1 MPIRLHD
8 SLSRELREL
17 KPGQPDGVFR
27 FYNCG
32 PTVYAPAH
40 IGNFRTFVVND
51 VLRRLLELEFGP
63 NKVKHVR
70 NLTDVDDK
78 TIKRARE
85 EKRPLGD
92 VTRTWTDK
100 FHLDCAALHCLPPH
114 VEPSATGHIRE
125 QVDMIDCLL
134 KKGNAYRAADGSVY
148 FKVASFEN
156 YGRLSRVKERELQ
169 AGSALKAQPADADE
183 KEDGSD
189 FALWKAHKPDDG
201 ENAWDAPWGRGR
213 PGWHI
218 ECSAMSKKHLGAT
231 IDLHTGG
238 VDLLFPHHENEIAQS
253 ECCNG
258 AEFSRHWY
266 HSEHL
271 LVDGKKMSKS
281 LGNLYTLD
289 EIVAKGFSPMA
300 LRVALLAGHPRKQ
313 LNFTLESLHAAKS
326 RLKTW
331 RDYRSKLFAR
341 SGGKTAQSS
350 GLFNRVL
357 EALHEDLNTPEAFGE
372 ASSELNENLKLF
384 NAGSLT
390 ELQAASDLASFEL
403 ALFAL
408 GLKLDA
414 PAAAKADVPAA
425 IQELADRRWAAKA
438 AKDFATA
445 DALRKELTAA
455 GWSMLDRKDGYS
467 LEPLKK

>member
-1 MPIRLHD
+1 MALRLFD

-17 KPGQPDGVFR
+17 KPSQPDGVYR

-40 IGNFRTFVVND
+40 IGNFRTFLVND
-51 VLRRLLELEFGP
+51 VLRRLLELEFGAA
-63 NKVKHVR
+63 KVKHVR

-78 TIKRARE
+78 TIRRARE
-85 EKRPLGD
+85 EKRPLAD
-92 VTRTWTDK
+92 VTKQWTDK
-100 FHLDCAALHCLPPH
+100 FHADCAALNCLPPH
-114 VEPSATGHIRE
+114 VEPTATGHIRE
-125 QVDMIDCLL
+125 QVDMIAVLM
-134 KKGNAYRAADGSVY
+134 KAGNAYRAHDGSVY
-148 FKVASFEN
+148 FKVSSFER

-169 AGSALKAQPADADE
+169 LGSALAGKPQAADADE

-189 FALWKAHKPDDG
+189 FALWKAWKPEDG
-201 ENAWDAPWGRGR
+201 DVKWPGPDAAAEGR

-218 ECSAMSKKHLGAT
+218 ECSAMSKKHLGET

-258 AEFSRHWY
+258 VTFAQHWY

-289 EIVAKGFSPMA
+289 EIVAKGFSPVA
-300 LRVALLAGHPRKQ
+300 LRYALLAGHPRKQ
-313 LNFTLESLHAAKS
+313 LNFTLDSLHAAEKALAHL
-326 RLKTW
+326 RTFRAALP
-331 RDYRSKLFAR
+331 A
-341 SGGKTAQSS
+341 SGGDSNA
-350 GLFNRVL
+350 FAPVF
-357 EALHEDLNTPEAFGE
+357 EALGDDLNTP
-372 ASSELNENLKLF
+372 
-384 NAGSLT
+384 
-390 ELQAASDLASFEL
+390 AALG
-403 ALFAL
+403 ALFTIVNRGSAGVDATTFDRVIFAF

-414 PAAAKADVPAA
+414 PAAPKIEAPADVKA
-425 IQELADRRWAAKA
+425 LAEKRWAAKQ
-438 AKDFATA
+438 AKDFAAA

-467 LEPLKK
+467 LEPVKK

>member
-1 MPIRLHD
+1 MAIRLYD

-17 KPGQPDGVFR
+17 KPSQADGVFR

-51 VLRRLLELEFGP
+51 VIRRLLELEFGAD
-63 NKVKHVR
+63 KVKHVR

-78 TIKRARE
+78 TIRRARE
-85 EKRPLGD
+85 EGRPLSD
-92 VTRTWTDK
+92 VTKQWTDK
-100 FHLDCAALHCLPPH
+100 FHADCDALNCLRPH
-114 VEPSATGHIRE
+114 VEPTATGHIRE
-125 QVDMIDCLL
+125 QVDMIDCLMQ
-134 KKGNAYRAADGSVY
+134 KGNAYRAADGSVY
-148 FKVASFEN
+148 FKVSSFSG

-169 AGSALKAQPADADE
+169 VGSALSGKTHAADADE
-183 KEDGSD
+183 KEDVSD
-189 FALWKAHKPDDG
+189 FALWKAHKPEDG
-201 ENAWDAPWGRGR
+201 ETAWDSPWGRGR

-218 ECSAMSKKHLGAT
+218 ECSAMSKKHLGET

-258 AEFSRHWY
+258 REFSRHWY

-289 EIVAKGFSPMA
+289 DLIAKGFSPMA
-300 LRVALLAGHPRKQ
+300 LRYALLTGHPRKQ
-313 LNFTLESLHAAKS
+313 LNFTLDSLHAAEKALATL
-326 RLKTW
+326 RA
-331 RDYRSKLFAR
+331 YRATLPAAGVTQDAF
-341 SGGKTAQSS
+341 GP
-350 GLFNRVL
+350 VL
-357 EALHEDLNTPEAFGE
+357 TALHDDLNTPAALGALFTIVNRKAGE
-372 ASSELNENLKLF
+372 AD
-384 NAGSLT
+384 
-390 ELQAASDLASFEL
+390 AASFDRVM
-403 ALFAL
+403 FAL
-408 GLKLDA
+408 GLTLDA
-414 PAAAKADVPAA
+414 PAAAKADVPTDIKGVA
-425 IQELADRRWAAKA
+425 EKRWAAKQ

-445 DALRKELTAA
+445 DALRKELTAS